1 MYDTNGSGRI
11 TFDSFIEIVADLGF
25 PIDRDSL
32 IDTSNVE
39 VLVETEPKEE
49 EKVET
54 LIVEDEK
61 IISLS
66 SIVDE
71 NLRLALAPFDK
82 KGNGSI
88 DLREVK
94 EAAKGKIHP
103 KLHWSENRPRG
114 GLSDYIH
121 SVDHIAI
128 LVSDVAK
135 SAQFYRNI
143 IGLEQVGVSIFSS
156 SLCL

>member
-39 VLVETEPKEE
+39 ALVETEPKEE